1 MSKLTNSRGSY
12 KVNLLFHISYL
23 FIVVM
28 AQHIN
33 AFIYGTQQYYLSLM

>member
-23 FIVVM
+23 FIVNHKTPFQTQIRVV
-28 AQHIN
+28 IN
-33 AFIYGTQQYYLSLM
+33 I

>member
-1 MSKLTNSRGSY
+1 MSKLTNSTGSY

-23 FIVVM
+23 FVVVM

-33 AFIYGTQQYYLSLM
+33 AFKYGTQQYYLLLM